1 MCGCTQASC
10 GELRGGLAVTAGQG
24 REGGLGGGPV
34 VLGGACRPWVVLSGC
49 FMHRYC
55 LGGVCTVKLSHL
67 PPKWGGVRLATTC
80 GHATAALA
88 PNHSLRPP
96 PNPSQSSRRHRRLA
110 PGPHLVP
117 HPHGPGQ
124 HEKVKAGGATD
135 DDAAD
140 QGQGARQARRR
151 RAACRLQL
159 GSQVERG
166 WAGLKREGLR
176 GQRVGGRE
184 FGRGPFLAVAPEPAQ
199 AHTHYPPH
207 QPWV

>member
-24 REGGLGGGPV
+24 REAWGAVRWFWAGHAGPGWCCLG
-34 VLGGACRPWVVLSGC
+34 VLCTGIVWVVSALSSCHTCRQNGVGC
-49 FMHRYC
+49 D
-55 LGGVCTVKLSHL
+55 
-67 PPKWGGVRLATTC
+67 WTTC
-80 GHATAALA
+80 GHATAAPA

-159 GSQVERG
+159 GPQVERG
-166 WAGLKREGLR
+166 WAGLKRKGLR